1 VHPVYLDQ
9 PPVQI
14 FTGIGLLQ
22 LQVFEIE
29 SADKKPESLASGK
42 QSAYALRMLRA
53 YLPGPFQIIGKFV
66 PLRRGLV
73 RAFETHFHGW
83 RMRLNCTAWIIAIV
97 MALAGCAAVGPDYV
111 RPETAVA
118 ETWDETL
125 DAGLQATPYEL
136 VEWWEVFNDPVLN
149 ELVGI
154 AQKQNYTLELAGLRV
169 LESRA
174 QLGIATGLQY
184 PQQQLAAG
192 GVTRVSP
199 SENAGQGSSNFNQYD
214 LGVSVAWEMD
224 FWGKFRRG
232 IESADAALSAS
243 VAGYDEAMVLV
254 TAQVVGIYVTIR
266 ILEEQLRI
274 ANENLK
280 LQQRSYDIAEV
291 LFRNGQDSELD
302 VQQAKTLLL
311 GTRATVPELETQLGL
326 AQNALNTLLGQN
338 NGFVEELIVPGDI
351 PDVPE
356 QIAVGIPADLLRRRP
371 DVRQA
376 ELQAVAQNAQVGVA
390 TADLYPRIS
399 LAGSLGIVSI
409 SSNVGGGGFSDLVS
423 SDSLAYNAGASF
435 TLPVLNYGRIQNNI
449 RVQDA
454 RLQQTLVAYEQKVL
468 EALQEVDDAI
478 LSLSG
483 AQAQKSI
490 LKEGVVAANRSN
502 ELSMLQY
509 KEGFSGYQRVLDSQ
523 KSLFSQQNRYA
534 ASQGQAVQSLVQ
546 LYKALGGGWEV
557 RNGRP
562 WVDENTLTVMRERTN
577 WGELLDDQ

>member
-1 VHPVYLDQ
+1 MRVHCGH
-9 PPVQI
+9 
-14 FTGIGLLQ
+14 FSTGANACRGG
-22 LQVFEIE
+22 V
-29 SADKKPESLASGK
+29 A
-42 QSAYALRMLRA
+42 
-53 YLPGPFQIIGKFV
+53 FQTCSQGGF
-66 PLRRGLV
+66 
-73 RAFETHFHGW
+73 AGW
-83 RMRLNCTAWIIAIV
+83 RMLFNARICLILVSLT
-97 MALAGCAAVGPDYV
+97 LAACAAVGPDYEQ
-111 RPETAVA
+111 PDAPLPGA
-118 ETWDETL
+118 WDEPL

-136 VEWWEVFNDPVLN
+136 VEWWEIFNDPVLSQ
-149 ELVGI
+149 LVDI
-154 AQKQNYTLELAGLRV
+154 AQKQNLTLELAGLRV

-199 SENAGQGSSNFNQYD
+199 SENAGQGSNGFNQSD
-214 LGVSVAWEMD
+214 LGVSIAWEMD

-243 VAGYDEAMVLV
+243 VAKYDEAMVLV
-254 TAQVVGIYVTIR
+254 TAQVVSTYVTIR

-291 LFRNGQDSELD
+291 LYRNGQDSELD

-326 AQNALNTLLGQN
+326 ARNALNTLLGQN
-338 NGFVEELIVPGDI
+338 NGFVENLVVAGGI
-351 PDVPE
+351 PQVPE

-390 TADLYPRIS
+390 TAALYPSIS
-399 LAGSLGIVSI
+399 LAGALGVVSI
-409 SSNVGGGGFSDLVS
+409 SSDVGGGGASNLLS
-423 SDSLAYNAGASF
+423 ADSLTYNAGASF
-435 TLPVLNYGRIQNNI
+435 TLPVLNYGRIRNNI

-454 RLQQTLVAYEQKVL
+454 RLQQTLVAYQQTVL

-483 AQAQKSI
+483 AQSQKAI
-490 LKEGVVAANRSN
+490 LQEGVVAARRSN
-502 ELSMLQY
+502 DLSMLQY
-509 KEGFSGYQRVLDSQ
+509 KEGFSGYQRVLDAQ

-534 ASQGQAVQSLVQ
+534 ASQGQAVQSVVQ

-557 RNGRP
+557 REGRP
-562 WVDENTLTVMRERTN
+562 FVDENTLTTMRERTN
-577 WGELLDDQ
+577 WGDLLDDQ